1 MDKLSSFFFIQ
12 RKEDGLPDIFRRVR
26 LLPLYSFPH
35 FKDFNLKITEHK
47 NRFFIH
53 LDFDA
58 FFAQVEQRDNPNLQ
72 GRPVSV
78 GSTTGEKGIVM
89 TASYE
94 ARAFGIE
101 TGMSTWEAKQICSS
115 LISVPCYGPKYEN
128 VTQSLMR
135 GLRSFVPEDCIEQ
148 YSVDEVFVDISPVA
162 KNFTEA
168 TEVAKK
174 IKQKVRELEDLTC
187 SIGLSYNKS
196 FAKMATKFQKPDGL
210 SVVTQEDKENIIYPL
225 RVKKLWGIG
234 HRIERRMGALNI
246 LTLGDL
252 AKANPAALRKEF
264 GINGIVFQRLA
275 RGEDTSGIFKK
286 TAKEKMLNH
295 HHTLQNN
302 IYSEEDIKKEIR
314 RVGEYVC
321 RKLRSKE
328 LVAGHLY
335 LVIRYDNL
343 KYAGYDARLKQPTND
358 DREIFETA
366 LKLYKR
372 FPAPSER
379 HKARMFGMTVFD
391 LHADQHRE
399 NFELFDRKVN
409 FPYYEIDKL
418 KYKYGES
425 IVRLGLA
432 T

>member
-1 MDKLSSFFFIQ
+1 MAQLSSFFFIQ
-12 RKEDGLPDIFRRVR
+12 RKEDGLPEIFKRVR

-72 GRPVSV
+72 GKPVSV

-101 TGMSTWEAKQICSS
+101 TGMSTWQAKKICPS
-115 LISVPCYGPKYEN
+115 LISVPCYGPKYES
-128 VTQSLMR
+128 VTQNLMR
-135 GLRSFVPEDCIEQ
+135 GLKSFVPDDCIEQ

-162 KNFTEA
+162 KNFEEA

-174 IKQKVRELEDLTC
+174 IKLKVRELEDLTC

-196 FAKMATKFQKPDGL
+196 FAKMATKFQKPNGL
-210 SVVTQEDKENIIYPL
+210 SVVTQEDKEKIIYPL

-234 HRIERRMGALNI
+234 YRIERRLGALNI
-246 LTLGDL
+246 LSLGDL

-264 GINGIVFQRLA
+264 GINGIVFQKLA

-286 TAKEKMLNH
+286 TAKEKCLNH
-295 HHTLQNN
+295 HHTMQNN
-302 IYSEEDIKKEIR
+302 IYTEEDIKK
-314 RVGEYVC
+314 
-321 RKLRSKE
+321 
-328 LVAGHLY
+328 
-335 LVIRYDNL
+335 
-343 KYAGYDARLKQPTND
+343 
-358 DREIFETA
+358 
-366 LKLYKR
+366 
-372 FPAPSER
+372 
-379 HKARMFGMTVFD
+379 
-391 LHADQHRE
+391 
-399 NFELFDRKVN
+399 
-409 FPYYEIDKL
+409 
-418 KYKYGES
+418 
-425 IVRLGLA
+425 
-432 T
+432 

>member
-26 LLPLYSFPH
+26 LMPLYSFPH
-35 FKDFNLKITEHK
+35 FKDFNLKITELK

-58 FFAQVEQRDNPNLQ
+58 FFAQVEQRDNPNLR

-101 TGMSTWEAKQICSS
+101 TGMSAWEAKRICPQ
-115 LISVPCYGPKYEN
+115 LISVPCYGPKYES

-135 GLRSFVPEDCIEQ
+135 GLKTFVPDDCIEQ
-148 YSVDEVFVDISPVA
+148 YSVDEVFVDITPIV
-162 KNFTEA
+162 KNFDQA
-168 TEVAKK
+168 REVGEK
-174 IKQKVRELEDLTC
+174 IKQKVRDLEDLTC

-196 FAKMATKFQKPDGL
+196 YAKMATKFQKPDGL
-210 SVVTQEDKENIIYPL
+210 SVVTQQDRESVIYPM
-225 RVKKLWGIG
+225 RTKKLWGIG
-234 HRIERRMGALNI
+234 HRIERRLGALNI

-264 GINGIVFQRLA
+264 GINGIVFQKMA

-286 TAKEKMLNH
+286 TAKEKCLNH
-295 HHTLQNN
+295 HHTMQHN
-302 IYSEEDIKKEIR
+302 IYTEEDIKKEIR

-321 RKLRSKE
+321 RKLRDKE

-366 LKLYKR
+366 LRLFRR
-372 FPAPSER
+372 FPRPSEK

-391 LHADQHRE
+391 LHADPRRE
-399 NFELFDRKVN
+399 NLELFDKKIN
-409 FPYYEIDKL
+409 FPYREMDKL

-425 IVRLGLA
+425 IIRLGLA
-432 T
+432 V